1 MDSCIIFCLCLV
13 LMNAVLTKH
22 TLSQSKRVHTNGLS
36 LMSSRANGRG
46 LASSFLLIR
55 LDKQAF
61 SKITCTD
68 IPVTYFIC
76 ALFISH
82 YEELKIVTCCFPFHV
97 QLCTRMHIH
106 TVGLTN
112 SCVRYSLHMKVI
124 SSNGNTIKYTRK

>member
-1 MDSCIIFCLCLV
+1 MDSCIILCLCLV

-61 SKITCTD
+61 SKITCTY

-82 YEELKIVTCCFPFHV
+82 YENCHMLLLISCAT
-97 QLCTRMHIH
+97 MHTHAH
-106 TVGLTN
+106 TH
-112 SCVRYSLHMKVI
+112 SRAH
-124 SSNGNTIKYTRK
+124 R